1 MTKKPGSYKLH
12 QNLIKRFKLLACKE
26 IPSIRF
32 FDQHVGMFYRKNG
45 APIRIGTK
53 GMADVFGLLKTDN
66 GLMFLSFEFKTG
78 EARLSKDQLIWKKF
92 IEDMN
97 GIYIVVRDAK
107 ESVDDLKTKLDKL
120 GIVWG

>member
-1 MTKKPGSYKLH
+1 MGSYKDH
-12 QNLIKRFKLLACKE
+12 QNLIKKFKVLACKQ
-26 IPSIRF
+26 IPDIRF

-53 GMADVFGLLKTDN
+53 GMADVFGLLKTES

-78 EARLSKDQLIWKKF
+78 KAVLSKDQVSWWKF

-97 GIYIVVRDAK
+97 GIYMVVRDAEK
-107 ESVDDLKTKLDKL
+107 AVEELKNKLEKL
-120 GIVWG
+120 